1 MSKMRFFNT
10 ERKIKRLKPL
20 TTSGKELESSHNRRF
35 SIFSPFF
42 LDFFS
47 ISSQTP
53 QLLRASA
60 RTTHSSQLTTHSSQ
74 LTTQDSFTLI
84 EVLIA
89 IAILAVGLLGILTL
103 LPYAIRTTADVL
115 HNSIAPSIAQSVF
128 LYDLQATDALEG
140 LAEGDTIQYPPHGS
154 VPYRVNGE
162 PTRYS
167 WTATIIGRDEG
178 KYDVQ
183 LAVWS
188 DYGLKI
194 SGADIYVVESSD
206 EGVIY
211 ALELSSEEKLK
222 DLQPGDYVRPE
233 IAGGKWREIDDVEMI
248 YPWLAKIKVLGTWDV
263 SVDKAEVASRYKL
276 IALYDGQID

>member
-1 MSKMRFFNT
+1 MRFFNT

-60 RTTHSSQLTTHSSQ
+60 RTTHSSQ